1 MCQSRVCHWLQLFKT
16 HGLEAGTC
24 AVDGSDNSLE
34 LRGPTA
40 YKLTDLFYDDTKW
53 QFWHFYDN
61 ACLMR
66 DTGIRL
72 VWYLLYL
79 CVQLK
84 VWTIIHTRSYPENRI
99 NGRPQ
104 IYYACTWWLTIQ
116 ITKHTQCHCH
126 KRKQPLRG
134 TVCMDVSGIH
144 IFPYSAI
151 VATTLEMGCASTLQ
165 ETIQWNQYLMLT
177 KLKLSIHELLGDLQN
192 TSPGGTSQMLVTC
205 FLHCITLQT
214 GCSQPTAYIL
224 LL

>member
-1 MCQSRVCHWLQLFKT
+1 MQFLAIVAFVGARYRLADRHSSPT
-16 HGLEAGTC
+16 S
-24 AVDGSDNSLE
+24 DGSPSLNSRSPATAVQSM
-34 LRGPTA
+34 LR
-40 YKLTDLFYDDTKW
+40 
-53 QFWHFYDN
+53 
-61 ACLMR
+61 
-66 DTGIRL
+66 
-72 VWYLLYL
+72 LYL

-144 IFPYSAI
+144 ILPYSAI

-192 TSPGGTSQMLVTC
+192 TSPGETSQMLVTC